1 MSGIIKNER
10 GTITISNSVLA
21 KMAGYAASKCYGVVG
36 MAARNSKDG
45 FASLLNRENVDRGV
59 KIKVSGNQIDILL
72 CIIVEYGINI
82 ATVGQSIRNNV
93 KYHLEEMT
101 GMEVNSVTVRVES
114 IRVD

>member
-36 MAARNSKDG
+36 MAARSSKDG